1 METVNPTYVNEVDQ
15 VIRDGLLA
23 GFKALLVSLK
33 FQRDGVK
40 YDDLSNGEKEEYG
53 EKFYDEEE
61 MAWYF

>member
-1 METVNPTYVNEVDQ
+1 M
-15 VIRDGLLA
+15 IRDGLLA